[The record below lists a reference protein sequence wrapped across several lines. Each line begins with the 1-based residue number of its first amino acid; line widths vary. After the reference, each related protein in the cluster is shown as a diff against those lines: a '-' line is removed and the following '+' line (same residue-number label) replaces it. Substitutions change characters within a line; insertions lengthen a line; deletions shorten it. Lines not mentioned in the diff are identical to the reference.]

1 VSAVPA
7 VDANPAEEA
16 WATAVLL
23 HPHPDY
29 GGNRF
34 NIVIEALYRALPP
47 AGVSALRFDFSSSD
61 VAVAAGEV
69 VEVVGVASGSGASG
83 PVVLVG
89 YSFGADVATTVA
101 DERVA
106 GWFLIA
112 PPLVDPGVVRVI
124 AGDPRPKAIAVPEHD
139 QFSPP
144 GRTRHLTESWT
155 KTTVTDVPGAD
166 HFLAGRTGLVADQVV
181 SWLRATFS
189 AEQT

>member
-1 VSAVPA
+1 
-7 VDANPAEEA
+7 
-16 WATAVLL
+16 LL

-34 NIVIEALYRALPP
+34 NIVVEALYRALPL

-61 VAVAAGEV
+61 VAVASGEV
-69 VEVVGVASGSGASG
+69 VEVVGVASGSGAG
-83 PVVLVG
+83 PVALVG

-101 DERVA
+101 DGRVA

-112 PPLVDPGVVRVI
+112 PPLVGAGADRVI

-155 KTTVTDVPGAD
+155 NTTVMDVPGAD
-166 HFLAGRTGLVADQVV
+166 HFLAGRTDLVADLVV
-181 SWLRATFS
+181 AWLQATFS
-189 AEQT
+189 GEQT

>member
-1 VSAVPA
+1 M
-7 VDANPAEEA
+7 
-16 WATAVLL
+16 L

-34 NIVIEALYRALPP
+34 NIVVEALYRALPP
-47 AGVSALRFDFSSSD
+47 AGVSALRFDFSSSE
-61 VAVAAGEV
+61 VGVAAGDV
-69 VEVVGVASGSGASG
+69 VEVVGTLASI

-89 YSFGADVATTVA
+89 YSFGAEVATTVA

-112 PPLVDPGVVRVI
+112 PPLAGGSEVVRAI

-144 GRTRHLTESWT
+144 GRTRHLTSSWT
-155 KTTVTDVPGAD
+155 NTTVTDVPGAD
-166 HFLAGRTGLVADQVV
+166 HFLAGRTGVVADQVV
-181 SWLRATFS
+181 SWLRATFA
-189 AEQT
+189 AEQM

>member
-1 VSAVPA
+1 
-7 VDANPAEEA
+7 
-16 WATAVLL
+16 LL

-34 NIVIEALYRALPP
+34 NIVVEALYRALPP

-61 VAVAAGEV
+61 LAVAAGEV
-69 VEVVGVASGSGASG
+69 VAVVEEGSS

-101 DERVA
+101 DDRVA

-112 PPLVDPGVVRVI
+112 PPLVDPGADRAI

-155 KTTVTDVPGAD
+155 NTTVTDVPGAD
-166 HFLAGRTGLVADQVV
+166 HFLAGQTGLVVDQVV
-181 SWLRATFS
+181 AWLHS
-189 AEQT
+189 GVIS